1 MINILTTRNKT
12 ALGIQEAD
20 VFFSD
25 PAILRCVAAYSYG
38 RLINSAEVPTQ
49 SFPP

>member
-20 VFFSD
+20 VFLV
-25 PAILRCVAAYSYG
+25 ILPYYDV
-38 RLINSAEVPTQ
+38 
-49 SFPP
+49 